1 MQAQQASEEKAEFER
16 AQPTEAQVV
25 EIVKRGMALGAPQ
38 YKQDGT
44 MTFDYFL
51 DTMKIVIEFTILHTR
66 EGMEKHNIER
76 RAAIAAGNEE
86 LYQKLILKTA
96 NWEQLTSQLVQANL
110 YQQLKVP
117 KPVFE
122 KSMQV
127 YMMEP
132 EKRTVYE
139 EEIQKLR
146 DSLRTRKPQQLTR
159 EQCISS
165 VKLLEQFKLDAQIKM
180 YDIVRS

>member
-1 MQAQQASEEKAEFER
+1 
-16 AQPTEAQVV
+16 
-25 EIVKRGMALGAPQ
+25 MALGAPQ

-51 DTMKIVIEFTILHTR
+51 DTMKIVVEYTIRHTK
-66 EGMEKHNIER
+66 EGMEKHNVER

-122 KSMQV
+122 KSM
-127 YMMEP
+127 
-132 EKRTVYE
+132 
-139 EEIQKLR
+139 
-146 DSLRTRKPQQLTR
+146 
-159 EQCISS
+159 
-165 VKLLEQFKLDAQIKM
+165 
-180 YDIVRS
+180 